1 MIREPDRGLRIANS
15 VLTLM
20 SIEAAIQA
28 YFEAFNRKDVEA
40 LLALLDEHVVHD
52 INEGPTETGRETFRA
67 FKAGMDEAF
76 DEQIEELFIM
86 VNGDRGCAEFVV
98 SGKYT
103 KTVEGLPEANEQE
116 YQIPACAIFEVRDG
130 MIKRVTSYY
139 NLRAW
144 TDAIEGAAQS
154 A

>member
-1 MIREPDRGLRIANS
+1 MSSVWRI
-15 VLTLM
+15 VTT
-20 SIEAAIQA
+20 EAAIQA
-28 YFEAFNRKDVEA
+28 YFDAFNRKDVEA

-52 INEGPTETGRETFRA
+52 INEGPTETGREAFRA
-67 FKAGMDEAF
+67 FKAEMDQAF
-76 DEQIEELFIM
+76 DEQLEELYIM
-86 VNGDRGCAEFVV
+86 VNGDRGCAEFRVT
-98 SGKYT
+98 GKYT
-103 KTVEGLPEANEQE
+103 KTVEGLPEANDQE

-144 TDAIEGAAQS
+144 TDAIEGAAQY

>member
-1 MIREPDRGLRIANS
+1 M
-15 VLTLM
+15 TT
-20 SIEAAIQA
+20 EAAIQA
-28 YFEAFNRKDVEA
+28 YFDAFNRKDVEA

-52 INEGPTETGRETFRA
+52 VNEGPTETGRETFRT
-67 FKAGMDEAF
+67 FKTGMDGAF
-76 DEQIEELFIM
+76 DEQIGELYVM

-98 SGKYT
+98 NGTYT
-103 KTVEGLPEANEQE
+103 RTVQGLPEAENQE

>member
-1 MIREPDRGLRIANS
+1 MTTEQ
-15 VLTLM
+15 
-20 SIEAAIQA
+20 AIQA
-28 YFEAFNRKDVEA
+28 YFDTFNAKDVEA

-52 INEGPTETGRETFRA
+52 INEGPTETGRDAFRA
-67 FKAGMDEAF
+67 FKIATDAAF
-76 DEQIEELFIM
+76 DEQIGELVVM

-98 SGKYT
+98 EGVYT
-103 KTVEGLPEANEQE
+103 ATVEGLPEAENQE
-116 YQIPACAIFEVRDG
+116 YRIPACAIFEVRDG

-144 TDAIEGAAQS
+144 TDAVEGAALS